1 MGPLKVESG
10 SQTRIPVFKISY
22 SVHLFTLPALHFWPE
37 CDSHPR
43 NPTTKDVGVKVE
55 QVYTD
60 NPTLSFLSMEFNSWA
75 RLLELNVKSVRG
87 TALVAS

>member
-1 MGPLKVESG
+1 M
-10 SQTRIPVFKISY
+10 
-22 SVHLFTLPALHFWPE
+22 HLFTLPALHFRPE